1 MPKEGLVA
9 IRVFMPTE
17 LRETFKTLC
26 ALKKSTMNGV
36 IVDLVEGYVEQNK
49 ALLPTEGS
57 KQPESFKQLIR
68 ERYFELMNSGK
79 LGHQRLKEL
88 SFGQKPTPKELQA
101 ISQALD
107 IDEETLTELL

>member
-1 MPKEGLVA
+1 MSKEGLVA

-36 IVDLVEGYVEQNK
+36 IVDLVEDYVEQNK
-49 ALLPTEGS
+49 ALLPDEG
-57 KQPESFKQLIR
+57 KQPESLKQLVR
-68 ERYFELMNSGK
+68 ERYFDLMNSGK

-88 SFGQKPTPKELQA
+88 SFGQKPSQKELQA

-107 IDEETLTELL
+107 IDEETLAGLL